1 MKTIIV
7 LSLVAACLLGCSML
21 KEMSSDGQLPAV
33 VKELPSALPFP
44 WNLVA
49 SGVLGVFGADQARR
63 RARDKKALTQVVS
76 GVERAKSQL
85 TEEEW
90 DTLKHHLLINMEEK
104 SRRRVAALKNI

>member
-49 SGVLGVFGADQARR
+49 SGVLGVVGPTRMHYG
-63 RARDKKALTQVVS
+63 RAVSTVRYVSTILTDLL
-76 GVERAKSQL
+76 ERL
-85 TEEEW
+85 YGREP
-90 DTLKHHLLINMEEK
+90 
-104 SRRRVAALKNI
+104 